1 MAVKIYGES
10 YNICKIAGA
19 PCPADEV
26 GCFDSDCVIELSDG
40 TLLRVSYEKEDLNV
54 WTIQVLKSGATPYQL
69 IPREAKSE
77 GKRSDIFSS
86 QADYKEHWVV
96 DRGAVLSESVQL
108 RPCRELVGTM
118 IFTEELPFFQDE
130 LVGENLSQSRKQECR
145 GFAIG
150 LNSPWTAEDVEYC
163 LSPTDTGWKCTYAV
177 TGRDFVTAYLYSNGK
192 TPEDALAANKKLF
205 SEIQTKWNPT
215 GDTI

>member
-1 MAVKIYGES
+1 MAVKIYGKS
-10 YNICKIAGA
+10 YDICQIVGA

-26 GCFDSDCVIELSDG
+26 GCFGSDCIIELSDD
-40 TLLRVSYEKEDLNV
+40 TLLRVSYEKEKINV
-54 WTIQVLKSGATPYQL
+54 WTIQVLKSGSAPYQ
-69 IPREAKSE
+69 IISYKAQSE
-77 GKRSDIFSS
+77 GKYSDIFSS
-86 QADYKEHWVV
+86 QADYKQHWVV
-96 DRGAVLSESVQL
+96 DRGAILSEPVPLQ
-108 RPCRELVGTM
+108 PCRELVGTM
-118 IFTEELPFFQDE
+118 IFTKEIPFFQDE
-130 LVGENLSQSRKQECR
+130 LVGEKLSQSRKQEYR

-150 LNSPWTAEDVEYC
+150 LNSPWTTEDVEYC

-177 TGRDFVTAYLYSNGK
+177 MGRDFVTAYLYSNGK